1 MAKIVVRCLVAVRRR
16 DRLASGSKGYS
27 EAHLARYHISFVQA
41 LAGAM
46 VLALAGC
53 GMPTSGPRGETIEW
67 RAATRVRTAER
78 LPYCLVSVTPRVAEI
93 VARTQYRLAGQF
105 SDRRGPTSVQIGNG
119 DVISVT
125 LFEAAAG
132 GLFFPLEGG
141 LRNGNF
147 LTLPPQIVDDK
158 GTITVP
164 YAGAIRAKG
173 RTAQEIQAAIVE
185 ALKGRALEPQAV
197 VTVVERRNAM
207 ISVLGEVNSSIRF
220 PANVAGERVLDAIA
234 RAGGIKS
241 AGQDSWV
248 LLERHRKIAV
258 APFEALIHE
267 AGNNIYV
274 QPQDTVYVYKEPQ
287 TFLAFGAAG
296 KQGQVPFDAWRLT
309 LAEALAKA
317 GGLLDERAE
326 PGWVFL
332 YRGERQQ
339 VVQDL
344 GSDCSV
350 NDGPFVPVIYEIDLR
365 DPSSLFLATHFPMRN
380 KDVIYISNARSVE
393 SSKFMQHV
401 RLMNATIQDPINTA
415 IAGYV
420 LKNLI
425 NGTGT
430 SSSVIIAGSPTP

>member
-1 MAKIVVRCLVAVRRR
+1 VAR
-16 DRLASGSKGYS
+16 
-27 EAHLARYHISFVQA
+27 HLSPFVQA
-41 LAGAM
+41 LAGLS
-46 VLALAGC
+46 VLAMSGC
-53 GMPTSGPRGETIEW
+53 GMPTSGPRGEAVEW

-78 LPYCLVSVTPRVAEI
+78 LPYCLVAVTPRVAEI

-105 SDRRGPTSVQIGNG
+105 SDRRGPTTVQIGNG

-147 LTLPPQIVDDK
+147 LTLPNQIVDDK

-164 YAGAIRAKG
+164 YAGAIRARG
-173 RTAQEIQAAIVE
+173 RTAQEIQAAIVD

-207 ISVLGEVNSSIRF
+207 ISVLGEVNTAVRY

-248 LLERHRKIAV
+248 LLERNRKIAV

-267 AGNNIYV
+267 TGNNVYV

-296 KQGQVPFDAWRLT
+296 KQGQVSFDAWRLT

-339 VVQDL
+339 VVQEL

-380 KDVIYISNARSVE
+380 KDVIFISNARSVE
-393 SSKFMQHV
+393 SSKFLQHV
-401 RLMNATIQDPINTA
+401 RLMTATVQDPINTA
-415 IAGYV
+415 VSAYV

-425 NGTGT
+425 SGTGAGST
-430 SSSVIIAGSPTP
+430 VVIAGTPTTP

>member
-1 MAKIVVRCLVAVRRR
+1 
-16 DRLASGSKGYS
+16 
-27 EAHLARYHISFVQA
+27 
-41 LAGAM
+41 
-46 VLALAGC
+46 
-53 GMPTSGPRGETIEW
+53 MPTSGPRGETIEW

-93 VARTQYRLAGQF
+93 VARNQYRLAGQF
-105 SDRRGPTSVQIGNG
+105 SDRRGPMIVQIGTG

-147 LTLPPQIVDDK
+147 LTLPNQIVDDK

-164 YAGAIRAKG
+164 YAGAIRARG
-173 RTAQEIQAAIVE
+173 RTAQEIQAAIVD

-207 ISVLGEVNSSIRF
+207 ISVLGEVNQSVRF
-220 PANVAGERVLDAIA
+220 PANVSGERVLDVIA

-241 AGQDSWV
+241 AGQESWV
-248 LLERHRKIAV
+248 LLERHKKVAV
-258 APFEALIHE
+258 TPFEALVHE
-267 AGNNIYV
+267 TGNNIFV
-274 QPQDTVYVYKEPQ
+274 QPQDTIYVYREPQ

-309 LAEALAKA
+309 MAEALAKA

-339 VVQDL
+339 VVQELD
-344 GSDCSV
+344 SHCSL

-393 SSKFMQHV
+393 STKFMQHV
-401 RLMNATIQDPINTA
+401 RLVNATIQDPIQTA

-425 NGTGT
+425 NGTGA
-430 SSSVIIAGSPTP
+430 SSSVIITGTPTSP

>member
-1 MAKIVVRCLVAVRRR
+1 MAR
-16 DRLASGSKGYS
+16 
-27 EAHLARYHISFVQA
+27 HLSPFVQA
-41 LAGAM
+41 LAGLS
-46 VLALAGC
+46 VLAMSGC
-53 GMPTSGPRGETIEW
+53 GMPTSGPRGEAVEW

-105 SDRRGPTSVQIGNG
+105 SDRRGPTTVQIGNG

-147 LTLPPQIVDDK
+147 LTLPNQIVDDK

-164 YAGAIRAKG
+164 YAGAIRARG
-173 RTAQEIQAAIVE
+173 RTAQEIQAAIVD

-207 ISVLGEVNSSIRF
+207 ISVLGEVNTSVRF

-248 LLERHRKIAV
+248 LLERNRKIAV

-267 AGNNIYV
+267 TGNNIYV

-296 KQGQVPFDAWRLT
+296 KQGQVSFDAWRLT

-339 VVQDL
+339 VVQEL

-350 NDGPFVPVIYEIDLR
+350 NDGPVRSCDL
-365 DPSSLFLATHFPMRN
+365 
-380 KDVIYISNARSVE
+380 
-393 SSKFMQHV
+393 
-401 RLMNATIQDPINTA
+401 
-415 IAGYV
+415 
-420 LKNLI
+420 
-425 NGTGT
+425 
-430 SSSVIIAGSPTP
+430 

>member
-1 MAKIVVRCLVAVRRR
+1 MLNQISVAHYCPSDVLLTEPVLNKSQSSAK
-16 DRLASGSKGYS
+16 SM
-27 EAHLARYHISFVQA
+27 FA
-41 LAGAM
+41 LIGAGL
-46 VLALAGC
+46 LALAMSGC
-53 GMPTSGPRGETIEW
+53 GLPTSGPKGEAVEW
-67 RAATRVRTAER
+67 QAATRVQTAER
-78 LPYCLVSVTPRVAEI
+78 LPYCLVSVTPRVADI

-105 SDRRGPTSVQIGNG
+105 SDRRGPTTVQIGNG

-147 LTLPPQIVDDK
+147 LTLPNQIVDEK

-164 YAGAIRAKG
+164 YAGAIKAQG
-173 RTAQEIQAAIVE
+173 RTAQQIQAAIVD
-185 ALKGRALEPQAV
+185 ALKSRALEPQAV

-207 ISVLGEVNSSIRF
+207 VSVLGEVNQAVRF
-220 PANVAGERVLDAIA
+220 PASVSGERVLDAIA
-234 RAGGIKS
+234 RAGGLRS
-241 AGQDSWV
+241 QGQDSWV
-248 LLERHRKIAV
+248 LLDRHKKIAV

-267 AGNNIYV
+267 AGNNIFV

-296 KQGQVPFDAWRLT
+296 KQGQVAFDAWRLS

-339 VVQDL
+339 VVQELDR
-344 GSDCSV
+344 DCSV
-350 NDGPFVPVIYEIDLR
+350 NDGPVVPVIYEVDLR

-393 SSKFMQHV
+393 STKFLNHV
-401 RLMNATIQDPINTA
+401 RLLNATIQDPINTA
-415 IAGYV
+415 ISGYI

-425 NGTGT
+425 NGAGAA
-430 SSSVIIAGSPTP
+430 SSVIIGGPPTP